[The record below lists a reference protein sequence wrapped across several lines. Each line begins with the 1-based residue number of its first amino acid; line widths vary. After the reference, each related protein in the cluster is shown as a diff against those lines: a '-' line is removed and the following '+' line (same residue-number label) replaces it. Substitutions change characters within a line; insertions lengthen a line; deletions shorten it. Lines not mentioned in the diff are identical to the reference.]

1 MRAAATGRQ
10 RKLQAV
16 GASHARERL
25 ARAAARERPASA
37 TANVGGSASGVSVA
51 AMSLVG
57 RRCSSDA
64 TSSQARYLR
73 GTRAGEAARGV
84 AAHIDAIA
92 AHIDAIAALV
102 AGGVVTAARLVYC
115 VRPLQA
121 SRAASRCLQLCPRA
135 TR

>member
-1 MRAAATGRQ
+1 MPVRAAATGRQ

-64 TSSQARYLR
+64 TSSHLR

-92 AHIDAIAALV
+92 ALV
-102 AGGVVTAARLVYC
+102 AGGVGTAA
-115 VRPLQA
+115 
-121 SRAASRCLQLCPRA
+121 
-135 TR
+135 

>member
-25 ARAAARERPASA
+25 ARAAARKRPASA

-92 AHIDAIAALV
+92 ALV